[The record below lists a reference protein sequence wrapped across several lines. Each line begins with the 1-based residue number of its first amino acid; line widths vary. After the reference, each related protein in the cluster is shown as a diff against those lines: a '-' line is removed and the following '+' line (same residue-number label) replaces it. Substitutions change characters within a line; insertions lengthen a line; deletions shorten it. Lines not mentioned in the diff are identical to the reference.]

1 MILTHIHQEIKKIAN
16 LEKSLLLR
24 LVVSG
29 IGVLFLTWI
38 SILIQFGK
46 PPSFSHELYYWAG
59 LTLTTPILY
68 FTSLP
73 PLRTHTQDTNAFRF
87 SIDIPLMFALISSY
101 FYSLYVTLIF
111 SETNY
116 AYFDSILLIVFI
128 VYASRYLEV
137 FCQRRIG
144 KLVHNLSKLP
154 SSQVKIMKAD
164 DQFHPFEIKDIKV
177 GDKLYISP
185 GECFPVDGFICDS
198 DTSVDES
205 MLTGEAHAIPKFAN
219 EKVRAGTYNLDKAVT
234 IQATSIFSTSYFG
247 KILSSIQSKHTKI
260 QTQLP
265 CDHIALW
272 HLLITFTI
280 AGAVYCWWLPFD
292 NDFALFCAISVLLI
306 TCPCAIA
313 ISYPIVVANLLEVC
327 AKKGILITN
336 PLVFL
341 KLAEVEQILFDKTGT
356 LTEGNLIVDE
366 VEYCNQA
373 KKNDV
378 LPLIAVIERNT
389 HHPIAHAIVQYAIN
403 HFSQLPHIEI
413 HRLRVFPGNGIR
425 ASVDGKFVL
434 IGSARWLRKNGIF
447 VPADVIEA
455 QEDYAHRDHIF
466 VHCAIGGIEVARIQL
481 KDKLRQDAS
490 NVVRFLKQRNIE
502 IRVLSGDR
510 PVIVDAIA
518 KQLGAIAATAQAHPQ
533 EKEAQVASLQDQGYV
548 TAMVGDGLNDAPAL
562 KRADIGI
569 AIGVGNPISILC
581 ADIILQNPGLKLIP
595 ECFHLSAKARKLL
608 KQNYIL
614 ALVFNF
620 LMLPFAALGQLSTL
634 IMLMGLC
641 LSTLLVMT
649 NASRLKFTP
658 QMPLLLSESHTI

>member
-1 MILTHIHQEIKKIAN
+1 MILTHIHQEIKQIAN

-38 SILIQFGK
+38 SVLIQFGK
-46 PPSFSHELYYWAG
+46 PPSFSQELYYWAG

-68 FTSLP
+68 FTGLP
-73 PLRTHTQDTNAFRF
+73 FLRSHIPGISPLRL
-87 SIDIPLMFALISSY
+87 SIDIPLMVALISSY
-101 FYSLYVTLIF
+101 FYSLYITLLF
-111 SETNY
+111 SDNY
-116 AYFDSILLIVFI
+116 AYFDSILMIVFI

-137 FCQRRIG
+137 FCQRRVG
-144 KLVHNLSKLP
+144 RLVRNLSKLP
-154 SSQVKIMKAD
+154 SEQVKIMKAD
-164 DQFHPFEIKDIKV
+164 DQFHASQLKDIKV

-247 KILSSIQSKHTKI
+247 KILASIQSKHINI
-260 QTQLP
+260 QPQLP

-272 HLLITFTI
+272 HLLISFTL

-292 NDFALFCAISVLLI
+292 NAYALFCAIGVLLT

-313 ISYPIVVANLLEVC
+313 ISYPLVTASLLEVC
-327 AKKGILITN
+327 AKKGILISN

-356 LTEGNLIVDE
+356 LTEGNLVVNE

-373 KKNDV
+373 EKKEV
-378 LPLIAVIERNT
+378 LPLIAVIEKNT
-389 HHPIAHAIVQYAIN
+389 HHPIAHAIVQYAIQQ
-403 HFSQLPHIEI
+403 FVQLPDIEI
-413 HRLRVFPGNGIR
+413 HRLCVFPGNGIR
-425 ASVDGKFVL
+425 AMVEGKFIL

-447 VPADVIEA
+447 VPTDVIEA
-455 QEDYAHRDHIF
+455 EEEPSHRDHIF

-490 NVVRFLKQRNIE
+490 DVVRFLRQRNIE
-502 IRVLSGDR
+502 MRVLSGDR
-510 PVIVDAIA
+510 PVIVNAIA
-518 KQLGAIAATAQAHPQ
+518 KQLGAIAATAQALPQ

-569 AIGVGNPISILC
+569 AIGASNPISVLC
-581 ADIILQNPGLKLIP
+581 ADITLQNPGLKLIP
-595 ECFHLSAKARKLL
+595 ECFLLSIKARKIL
-608 KQNYIL
+608 KQNYTL
-614 ALVFNF
+614 ALAFN
-620 LMLPFAALGQLSTL
+620 LIMLPFAAFGQLSTL
-634 IMLMGLC
+634 IMLIGIC
-641 LSTLLVMT
+641 LSTLMVMA
-649 NASRLKFTP
+649 NAARLKFT
-658 QMPLLLSESHTI
+658 SSVSSKASHTV